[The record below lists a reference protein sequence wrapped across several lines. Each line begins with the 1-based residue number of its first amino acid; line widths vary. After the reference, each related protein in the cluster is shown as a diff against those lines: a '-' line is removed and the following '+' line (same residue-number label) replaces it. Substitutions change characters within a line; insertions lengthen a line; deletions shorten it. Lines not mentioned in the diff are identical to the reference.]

1 MALVLMVMTPYLYYA
16 YGTTSNAQLDP
27 IENED
32 YPVINDADLK
42 VETVF
47 EGLES
52 PTTMAFLDANDILV
66 LEKNKGTVQR
76 IIDGNKQDE
85 PIVDLDVANWAE
97 RGLLGIAVA
106 TNSSSDRTFVF
117 LYFTKFIGGDG
128 VGTND
133 EKSYGN
139 SIHKYEL
146 IDDKLVNP
154 EVILDLSS
162 EPGPAHNGGAITI
175 GPDNNLY
182 IPIGDIDGSFNPNR
196 NIKTL
201 AQNFVNSTLLDGR
214 AGILRVDLDG
224 NPVNRQ
230 GILGDGQPLNLY
242 YAYGIRNSFGL
253 DFDPVT
259 GKLWDTENGP
269 AFGDEINLVEPGF
282 NSGWISAQGIWKV
295 HADRQGQKS
304 LHPDNLVIF
313 DKGGKYS
320 SPEFTW
326 GESIGPTALK
336 FLHSDRLGKQY
347 ENDMFVSDHKYGR
360 LYHFDLN
367 GNRTELALQGQLSDK
382 VADRNA
388 GMEDIIFG
396 EHFGGITDLEI
407 GPDGYLYIVSFGNGA
422 IYRIVPA
429 TDRDSS

>member
-1 MALVLMVMTPYLYYA
+1 M
-16 YGTTSNAQLDP
+16 
-27 IENED
+27 
-32 YPVINDADLK
+32 
-42 VETVF
+42 
-47 EGLES
+47 
-52 PTTMAFLDANDILV
+52 
-66 LEKNKGTVQR
+66 
-76 IIDGNKQDE
+76 
-85 PIVDLDVANWAE
+85 
-97 RGLLGIAVA
+97 
-106 TNSSSDRTFVF
+106 
-117 LYFTKFIGGDG
+117 
-128 VGTND
+128 
-133 EKSYGN
+133 
-139 SIHKYEL
+139 
-146 IDDKLVNP
+146 
-154 EVILDLSS
+154 
-162 EPGPAHNGGAITI
+162 
-175 GPDNNLY
+175 
-182 IPIGDIDGSFNPNR
+182 
-196 NIKTL
+196 
-201 AQNFVNSTLLDGR
+201 
-214 AGILRVDLDG
+214 
-224 NPVNRQ
+224 
-230 GILGDGQPLNLY
+230 
-242 YAYGIRNSFGL
+242 

-407 GPDGYLYIVSFGNGA
+407 GPDGYLYIVSFGKGA